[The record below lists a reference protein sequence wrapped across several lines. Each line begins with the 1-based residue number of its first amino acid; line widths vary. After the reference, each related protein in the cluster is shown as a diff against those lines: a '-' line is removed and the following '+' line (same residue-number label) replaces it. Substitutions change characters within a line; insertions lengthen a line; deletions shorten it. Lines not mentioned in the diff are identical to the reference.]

1 MPASRSK
8 PYGPLKFLADLIM
21 TGLTGGLWLVWVI
34 IRELRY
40 R

>member
-8 PYGPLKFLADLIM
+8 PYGLFKFIGDLILI
-21 TGLTGGLWLVWVI
+21 GLTGGLWIVWI
-34 IRELRY
+34 IVREIRY